1 MNETP
6 LWADMPTDTTV
17 ERQGSKIVR
26 IKTSGQKNNVP
37 VCFAAK
43 ADSTKSTKVKPNVA
57 LIRGAADECL
67 KYAWMNDWPFS
78 G

>member
-26 IKTSGQKNNVP
+26 IKTSGQKNNVS

-57 LIRGAADECL
+57 LIRGAVDECL